1 MNLAVSK
8 ELIISTVYK
17 VCKEEGIEV
26 RHEYSPKSD
35 SVYFMMDY
43 CGTGTTFRI
52 SDHPRV
58 QKEGH
63 YVTIKTLLIKKS
75 TDRKLIAKF
84 VRNRISGVKTKSL
97 MAAFDL
103 IRYQNNCVATA

>member
-8 ELIISTVYK
+8 ELIISTVYR

-26 RHEYSPKSD
+26 RHAYSPKSD

-43 CGTGTTFRI
+43 CGAGTTFRI

-63 YVTIKTLLIKKS
+63 YVTIKTLLIRKSSNKK
-75 TDRKLIAKF
+75 LVAKF
-84 VRNRISGVKTKSL
+84 VRNRISALKTKSL
-97 MAAFDL
+97 MAAFEL
-103 IRYQNNCVATA
+103 IGYQNNCIVTA